1 MERMKNK
8 LFLLFFFLQCF
19 CSFAQNKITSKIQIQ
34 VDSLVNAEMKSQRI
48 PGLSLVVVRD
58 GKIDYVKGYG
68 YSNLEHKVPVKSET
82 IFQAGSVGK
91 QFTAFAV
98 MLLVQDGKMSLDDK
112 LTKYFPDAPAGW
124 DSITVRNLLNHTGGF
139 GDYTDN
145 FNYRA
150 NYTEDSLYQEYKKRP
165 LIFKAGEKQRYSN
178 MGYATLGIIISKA
191 AGKFYGDYLKERVFT
206 PLGMTTARIITEEDI
221 VPNRAAGYRLVND
234 SIKNQEWVSPS
245 INTTA
250 DGSMYVTALDMAKW
264 EAGLNA
270 GKLLKKEYYDMMW
283 APTKLNDGTIEQ
295 YGFGWSIDS
304 VNGKRILEHNGSWQG
319 FECTIKRYP
328 EKKIAVVVFANL
340 KRASTYKIS
349 TRILH
354 IYQPEL
360 SIASLKT
367 IKDTEPAVTK
377 MVNAFINNVMEKK
390 LRADQ
395 FSTELA
401 LELMDSTMQAK
412 GSEYF
417 KSKGKFL
424 KSELLSR
431 KELGNDTREY
441 RYRLLFSKEMFAL
454 MIQFNKENKIVDLQ
468 VLD

>member
-1 MERMKNK
+1 MKNK

-19 CSFAQNKITSKIQIQ
+19 YSFAQNKITSKIKIR
-34 VDSLVNAEMKSQRI
+34 VDSLVSAEMKSQRI
-48 PGLSLVVVRD
+48 PGLSLIVVRD

-68 YSNLEHKVPVKSET
+68 YSNLEHKVPVKPET

-112 LTKYFPDAPAGW
+112 LTKYFPDAPLGW
-124 DSITVRNLLNHTGGF
+124 DSITVRNMLNHTSGF
-139 GDYTDN
+139 GDYTNN
-145 FNYRA
+145 FHYWA
-150 NYTEDSLYQEYKKRP
+150 NYTEDSLYKEFRKRP
-165 LIFKAGEKQRYSN
+165 LLFKAGEKQRYSN
-178 MGYATLGIIISKA
+178 MGYATLGIIIGKA
-191 AGKFYGDYLKERVFT
+191 AGKFYGEYLKERVFT
-206 PLGMTTARIITEEDI
+206 PLGMTTAKIITEEDI
-221 VPNRAAGYRLVND
+221 VPNRAAGYRLLND
-234 SIKNQEWVSPS
+234 SIKNQEWVSPT

-250 DGSMYVTALDMAKW
+250 DGSMYVTALDMARW
-264 EAGLNA
+264 EAGLNS
-270 GKLLKKEYYDMMW
+270 GKLLKKEYYNMMW
-283 APTKLNDGTIEQ
+283 APTKLNDGTIEH

-354 IYQPEL
+354 IYEPEL

-367 IKDTEPAVTK
+367 IKDTEPGITK
-377 MVNAFINNVMEKK
+377 LVNEFINNVAEKK
-390 LRADQ
+390 LRTDQ
-395 FSTELA
+395 FTTELA
-401 LELMDSTMQAK
+401 AVLLDSTMQAR
-412 GSEYF
+412 GSVYF
-417 KSKGKFL
+417 KSKGKFF

-431 KELGNDTREY
+431 KELDNGTWEY
-441 RYRLLFSKEMFAL
+441 RYR
-454 MIQFNKENKIVDLQ
+454 
-468 VLD
+468 

>member
-1 MERMKNK
+1 MKNK
-8 LFLLFFFLQCF
+8 LFLIFFFLQCF
-19 CSFAQNKITSKIQIQ
+19 CSFAQNKITSKIQTR

-48 PGLSLVVVRD
+48 PGLSLIVVRD

-68 YSNLEHKVPVKSET
+68 YSNLEHKVPVKPET

-98 MLLVQDGKMSLDDK
+98 MLLVQDGKMSLNDK
-112 LTKYFPDAPAGW
+112 LTKYFPDAPTGW
-124 DSITVRNLLNHTGGF
+124 DSITVFNLLNHTSGF
-139 GDYTDN
+139 GDYTN
-145 FNYRA
+145 NLNYWA
-150 NYTEDSLYQEYKKRP
+150 NYTEDSLYQEFRKRP

-178 MGYATLGIIISKA
+178 MGYATLGIIIGKA
-191 AGKFYGDYLKERVFT
+191 AGKFYGEYLKERVFT

-221 VPNRAAGYRLVND
+221 VPNRAAGYRLLKD
-234 SIKNQEWVSPS
+234 SIKNQEWVSPT

-250 DGSMYVTALDMAKW
+250 DGSLYVTALDMAKW

-270 GKLLKKEYYDMMW
+270 GKLLKKEYYNMMW
-283 APTKLNDGTIEQ
+283 APTRLNNGTLEP

-304 VNGKRILEHNGSWQG
+304 VNGKQILEHNGSWQG

-328 EKKIAVVVFANL
+328 EKKIAVVAFANL

-349 TRILH
+349 TRLLH
-354 IYQPEL
+354 LYQPEL
-360 SIASLKT
+360 SIASLKI
-367 IKDTEPAVTK
+367 IKDTDLDITK
-377 MVNAFINNVMEKK
+377 MVNEFINNVIEKK

-395 FSTELA
+395 FTTELA
-401 LELMDSTMQAK
+401 VEIMDSTTQAK
-412 GSEYF
+412 GSDHF

-431 KELGNDTREY
+431 KELSNDVREY
-441 RYRLLFSKEMFAL
+441 RFRLLFSKEILGFR
-454 MIQFNKENKIVDLQ
+454 IQFNKEKKIVDLQ
-468 VLD
+468 TSE

>member
-1 MERMKNK
+1 MMKSE
-8 LFLLFFFLQCF
+8 LLISFFLLQCF
-19 CSFAQNKITSKIQIQ
+19 YSFAQNKTTSKINTQ
-34 VDSLVNAEMKSQRI
+34 VDSLVNAEIKSQRI

-68 YSNLEHKVPVKSET
+68 YANLEHKVLVKPET

-112 LTKYFPDAPAGW
+112 LTKYFPDAPSGW
-124 DSITVRNLLNHTGGF
+124 DSITVRNLLNHTSGF
-139 GDYTDN
+139 GDYTNN
-145 FNYRA
+145 FNYWA

-165 LIFKAGEKQRYSN
+165 LIFNAGEKQRYSN
-178 MGYATLGIIISKA
+178 MGYATLGIIISKV

-206 PLGMTTARIITEEDI
+206 PLGMSTARIITEEDI

-234 SIKNQEWVSPS
+234 SIKNQEWVSPT

-250 DGSMYVTALDMAKW
+250 DGSIYVTALDMAKW

-283 APTKLNDGTIEQ
+283 APAKLNDGTIEN

-319 FECTIKRYP
+319 FECTIKRFP
-328 EKKIAVVVFANL
+328 EKKTTVVVFANL
-340 KRASTYKIS
+340 KRASTYKIA
-349 TRILH
+349 TRILR

-360 SIASLKT
+360 SISGAKA
-367 IKDTEPAVTK
+367 IKDTEPHITLL
-377 MVNAFINNVMEKK
+377 VNEFINNVTEKK
-390 LRADQ
+390 MRADQ
-395 FSTELA
+395 FTTELVS
-401 LELMDSTMQAK
+401 EVMDSAMQVR
-412 GSEYF
+412 GSDYF
-417 KSKGKFL
+417 KSKGEFL
-424 KSELLSR
+424 KSELLSI
-431 KELGNDTREY
+431 KELSNGTREY
-441 RYRLLFSKEMFAL
+441 HYRLVFSKEILGF
-454 MIQFNKENKIVDLQ
+454 MIQFNKENKIADLQ
-468 VLD
+468 TSE

>member
-1 MERMKNK
+1 MKSK
-8 LFLLFFFLQCF
+8 LILLIFCLQCF
-19 CSFAQNKITSKIQIQ
+19 YGLAQNKISSKIKLQ
-34 VDSLVNAEMKSQRI
+34 VDSLVNAEMNNQRI

-68 YSNLEHKVPVKSET
+68 YSNLEHRVPVKAET

-98 MLLVQDGKMSLDDK
+98 LLLVQDGKMSLDDK
-112 LTKYFPDAPAGW
+112 LTKFFPDAPPGW
-124 DSITVRNLLNHTGGF
+124 DSITFRNLLNHTSGF
-139 GDYTDN
+139 SDYTN
-145 FNYRA
+145 SFQYWA
-150 NYTEDSLYQEYKKRP
+150 NYTEDSLYQEFRKRP
-165 LIFKAGEKQRYSN
+165 LLFKAGEKQRYSN

-191 AGKFYGDYLKERVFT
+191 AGKFYGDFLKERVFT

-221 VPNRAAGYRLVND
+221 VPNRAAGYRLLNGI
-234 SIKNQEWVSPS
+234 IKNQEWVSPT

-264 EAGLNA
+264 EAGLNE
-270 GKLLKKEYYDMMW
+270 GKLLKKIYYDLMW
-283 APTKLNDGTIEQ
+283 APTKLTDGTIEN

-304 VNGKRILEHNGSWQG
+304 ANGKRILEHNGSWQG

-328 EKKIAVVVFANL
+328 EKRIAVVVFANL

-349 TRILH
+349 TKILRI
-354 IYQPEL
+354 YEPGL

-367 IKDTEPAVTK
+367 IKDTEPGITK
-377 MVNAFINNVMEKK
+377 LVSEFINNVTENK
-390 LRADQ
+390 LRFDQ

-401 LELMDSTMQAK
+401 SELMDSTTLAR

-417 KSKGKFL
+417 KSKGQFL
-424 KSELLSR
+424 KPELLSR
-431 KELGNDTREY
+431 KELSNGTREY
-441 RYRLLFSKEMFAL
+441 RYRLLFSKEILGL
-454 MIQFNKENKIVDLQ
+454 MIQFNKENNIIDLQ
-468 VLD
+468 TSE

>member
-1 MERMKNK
+1 MR
-8 LFLLFFFLQCF
+8 
-19 CSFAQNKITSKIQIQ
+19 

-48 PGLSLVVVRD
+48 PGLSLIVVRD

-68 YSNLEHKVPVKSET
+68 YSNLEHQVPVKPET

-98 MLLVQDGKMSLDDK
+98 LLLVQDGKMSLEDK
-112 LTKYFPDAPAGW
+112 LTKYFPDAPSGW
-124 DSITVRNLLNHTGGF
+124 DSITVRNLLNHTSGF
-139 GDYTDN
+139 GDYTN
-145 FNYRA
+145 NLNYRA
-150 NYTEDSLYQEYKKRP
+150 NYTEDSLYQEFRKRP

-191 AGKFYGDYLKERVFT
+191 AGKFYGEYLKERVFT

-221 VPNRAAGYRLVND
+221 VPNRAAGYRLLND
-234 SIKNQEWVSPS
+234 SIKNQEWVSPTL
-245 INTTA
+245 NTTA
-250 DGSMYVTALDMAKW
+250 DGSMYATALDMAKW

-270 GKLLKKEYYDMMW
+270 GKLLNKEYYNMMW

-367 IKDTEPAVTK
+367 IKDTEPGITK
-377 MVNAFINNVMEKK
+377 MVNEFINNMTEKK

-395 FSTELA
+395 FTTTLA
-401 LELMDSTMQAK
+401 KELMDSTMQAR
-412 GSEYF
+412 GSDYF
-417 KSKGKFL
+417 LSKGKFL

-441 RYRLLFSKEMFAL
+441 RYRLLFSKEILGL

-468 VLD
+468 TSE

>member
-1 MERMKNK
+1 MNKK
-8 LFLLFFFLQCF
+8 LFLLFFFLQYLN
-19 CSFAQNKITSKIQIQ
+19 SFAQNKIVSAINRQ

-58 GKIDYVKGYG
+58 GKIEYVKGYG
-68 YSNLEHKVPVKSET
+68 YSNLEHKVLVKPET

-112 LTKYFPDAPAGW
+112 LTKYFPDAPSGW
-124 DSITVRNLLNHTGGF
+124 DSITVRNLLNHTSGF
-139 GDYTDN
+139 GDYTN
-145 FNYRA
+145 NLNYRA
-150 NYTEDSLYQEYKKRP
+150 NYTEDSLYKEFKKRP

-178 MGYATLGIIISKA
+178 MGYATLGIIMSKA
-191 AGKFYGDYLKERVFT
+191 AGKFYGDYLKERVFM

-221 VPNRAAGYRLVND
+221 IPNRAAGYRLLND
-234 SIKNQEWVSPS
+234 SIKNQEWVSPTL
-245 INTTA
+245 NTTA

-283 APTKLNDGTIEQ
+283 APTQLKDGKIEP
-295 YGFGWSIDS
+295 YGFGWSMDS
-304 VNGKRILEHNGSWQG
+304 VNGKLILEHNGSWQG

-328 EKKIAVVVFANL
+328 EKKIAVVAFANL
-340 KRASTYKIS
+340 KRANTYKIS
-349 TRILH
+349 TRVLRT
-354 IYQPEL
+354 YQPEL

-367 IKDTEPAVTK
+367 VKDTEPGITK
-377 MVNAFINNVMEKK
+377 LVNEFINNVAEKK
-390 LRADQ
+390 LRSDQ
-395 FSTELA
+395 FTTELA
-401 LELMDSTMQAK
+401 LELMDSTMQVK

-417 KSKGKFL
+417 NLKGKFL

-431 KELGNDTREY
+431 KELGNDIREY
-441 RYRLLFSKEMFAL
+441 RYRLLFSKEIMGL

-468 VLD
+468 TSE